1 MSGLSDELRSSIDE
15 WVRADPDPGTRAEV
29 ARLVEDG
36 DDLGLADRFTRRLEF
51 GTAGLRGA
59 EGAGPNRMNR
69 LVVRQTAAGLMRWLP
84 DGATVVIGYDAR
96 PTSEAFADE
105 TAAVVGHF
113 GGVPVVGQG
122 PMPTPALAHAVMAH
136 GAHAGV
142 MVTASHNPR
151 GDNGYKVYMADGAQL
166 IPPADAEIEA
176 AIVAAAE
183 TTLAL
188 DVERQ
193 PRVDMVTPYLDAVE
207 RHLVALSDQSDLR
220 IVYTAMHGV
229 GSAALRALFARLGLP
244 APVVVSEQDEP
255 DGTFPTTAFPNP
267 EEPGALDLAF
277 ALADRVGADLVI
289 ANDPDADRLG
299 IALPGPEGW
308 ARLTGDE
315 LGLLLADSLLRRTTG
330 DDRIVASSL
339 VSSSALEVLAAR
351 HGVPHES
358 TLTGFKW
365 VARVGRDSGRR
376 LVFGYE
382 EALGYAVTP
391 AVHDKDGIT
400 AAAELVHIAADRKR
414 QGSDL
419 RELLDEIM
427 AEIGVFVTA
436 QRTQRVEGTGPL
448 ERLAAAMASLR
459 STPPP
464 DIGGVS
470 ITATEDL
477 LVGDVLPPS
486 DVLIYRLLD
495 GSRVILR
502 PSGTEP
508 KLKAYLEVTA
518 PAGPDGTAATRS
530 VLTGRIGSLAE
541 SVEEL
546 LEARLD

>member
-1 MSGLSDELRSSIDE
+1 
-15 WVRADPDPGTRAEV
+15 
-29 ARLVEDG
+29 
-36 DDLGLADRFTRRLEF
+36 
-51 GTAGLRGA
+51 
-59 EGAGPNRMNR
+59 
-69 LVVRQTAAGLMRWLP
+69 
-84 DGATVVIGYDAR
+84 
-96 PTSEAFADE
+96 
-105 TAAVVGHF
+105 
-113 GGVPVVGQG
+113 
-122 PMPTPALAHAVMAH
+122 MPTPALAHAVTANQ
-136 GAHAGV
+136 AHAGV

-183 TTLAL
+183 TTLVL

-207 RHLVALSDQSDLR
+207 RHLVAETDEPDLTV
-220 IVYTAMHGV
+220 VYTAMHGV

-244 APVVVSEQDEP
+244 APIVVPDQDEP

-277 ALADRVGADLVI
+277 ALAESVGADVVI

-299 IALPGPEGW
+299 IAVPGPEGW

-339 VSSSALEVLAAR
+339 VSSSALEALAAR
-351 HGVPHES
+351 HGVPHEA

-365 VARVGRDSGRR
+365 VARVGQDTGRR

-400 AAAELVHIAADRKR
+400 AAAELVHLAADRKR
-414 QGSDL
+414 RGSDL
-419 RELLDEIM
+419 RGLLDELM

-436 QRTQRVEGTGPL
+436 QRTKRVEGSGPL

-459 STPPP
+459 SAPPP
-464 DIGGVS
+464 EIGGVS

-477 LVGDVLPPS
+477 LLGDGLPPS

-518 PAGPDGTAATRS
+518 PAGPDGPAATRAA
-530 VLTGRIGSLAE
+530 LTGRIRSLAD

-546 LEARLD
+546 LETRLD